1 MGDGIYLDR
10 RARAPLNYVM
20 GALELNMN
28 ETTLKAV
35 IPDWR
40 PKP

>member
-20 GALELNMN
+20 GALELEKNCISLIGAN
-28 ETTLKAV
+28 PQEWVA
-35 IPDWR
+35 
-40 PKP
+40 